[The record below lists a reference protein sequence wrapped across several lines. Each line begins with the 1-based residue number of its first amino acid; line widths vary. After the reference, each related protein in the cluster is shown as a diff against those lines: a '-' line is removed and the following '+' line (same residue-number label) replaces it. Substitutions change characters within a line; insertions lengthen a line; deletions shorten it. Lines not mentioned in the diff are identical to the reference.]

1 MKEKIK
7 GIRQL
12 LEDGV
17 ESLAVEGYP
26 RTAKIEGYRKTL
38 EDAKDDLL
46 TARRDREAAIRRQEE
61 LENRIME
68 LRRTVAALSALCGE
82 EFNEDDEFGL
92 TDSIRMALKTH
103 GGALNAQQVKTRLE
117 QLGFKTSST
126 NLLASVHTILK
137 RLVLKGELDDTA
149 VDLERKTM
157 YRWIQKPRSVAESTP
172 CRTVRED
179 ILADPTD

>member
-1 MKEKIK
+1 MNEKSK
-7 GIRQL
+7 DSAHSYESGVDALAGAHQGQL
-12 LEDGV
+12 TRI
-17 ESLAVEGYP
+17 ES
-26 RTAKIEGYRKTL
+26 YRKTL

-46 TARRDREAAIRRQEE
+46 VARREREATIKRQEE

-103 GGALNAQQVKTRLE
+103 GGALNAQQVKNRLE
-117 QLGFKTSST
+117 QLGFKTDSS

-137 RLVLKGELDDTA
+137 RLVLRGEVDDSA
-149 VDLERKTM
+149 MFDNKPA
-157 YRWIQKPRSVAESTP
+157 YRWLQKPRSITDPAPRE
-172 CRTVRED
+172 VRGD
-179 ILADPTD
+179 ILGDFKG